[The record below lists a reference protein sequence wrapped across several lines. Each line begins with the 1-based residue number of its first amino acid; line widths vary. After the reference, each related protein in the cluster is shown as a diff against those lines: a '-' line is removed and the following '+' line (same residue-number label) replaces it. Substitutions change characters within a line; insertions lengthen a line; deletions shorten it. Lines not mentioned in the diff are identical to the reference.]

1 MCALHAHELVR
12 ATMMSQPC
20 FSYQEGVNSSF
31 GNTLVPSGE
40 EGGEIELTI
49 IALCAWMGCLTFMGT
64 GTKLEACFKHPKLL
78 GNYFPPH
85 P

>member
-1 MCALHAHELVR
+1 
-12 ATMMSQPC
+12 MMSQPC
-20 FSYQEGVNSSF
+20 FSYQEGVKSSF